1 MPEPGEY
8 PDALPHGPVRGRGA
22 PINPANRFESTRL
35 HVLGD
40 HLDALAAER
49 ACEQAQAEGDA
60 STIELTLGERQEK
73 TTVLADQS
81 QTIINPIDSPDLP
94 MKWSLNP
101 YRGCEHG
108 CIYCYARPTHE
119 YLGFNSGLD
128 FETKIMAKFD
138 AADLLRKQLSKKSW
152 QPQPIMMAGVTDIYQ
167 PIEAKLGIT
176 RQCLQVLAQA
186 RQPGGLITKNR
197 LVTRDLDLLQELAQ
211 HQAVRV
217 AVSITTLDAELAMK
231 MEPRTS
237 TPRDRLRAVSDL
249 ASAGV
254 PVSVMVAPILPGL
267 TDREVPAILKAAAD
281 AGATH
286 AGYVLLRLPH
296 QVKAL
301 FLSWL
306 EKHYP
311 QRASHVESLIRD
323 TREGE
328 LYNAKWRT
336 RQRGQGQVAQ
346 QIESIFRVFARKYKL
361 DQPLSPLSGD
371 AFRRPGPAGQMPLF

>member
-22 PINPANRFESTRL
+22 SINPGNRFESTRL

-40 HLDALAAER
+40 HLDALAAEQ
-49 ACEQAQAEGDA
+49 AYEQAQQIDSPTA
-60 STIELTLGERQEK
+60 IELKLGERQEK
-73 TTVLADQS
+73 TTILADRS
-81 QTIINPIDSPDLP
+81 QTIINRIDSPDLP

-119 YLGFNSGLD
+119 FLGFNSGLD
-128 FETKIMAKFD
+128 FETKIMAKFN
-138 AADLLRKQLSKKSW
+138 AAELLRKHLGKKSW
-152 QPQPIMMAGVTDIYQ
+152 QPESIMMAGVTDIYQ
-167 PIEAKLGIT
+167 PVEAKLGIT

-186 RQPGGLITKNR
+186 RQPVGLVTKNR
-197 LVTRDLDLLQELAQ
+197 LVTRDLDLLQELA
-211 HQAVRV
+211 HHHAVRV
-217 AVSITTLDAELAMK
+217 AVSVTTLDAELAMK

-237 TPRDRLRAVSDL
+237 TPRDRLRAISQL
-249 ASAGV
+249 AEAGV
-254 PVSVMVAPILPGL
+254 PTTVMVAPIVPGL
-267 TDREVPAILKAAAD
+267 TDREIPAILKAAAD
-281 AGATH
+281 AGASR

-311 QRASHVESLIRD
+311 ERASHVETLIRD

-328 LYNAKWRT
+328 LYNAQWRT
-336 RQRGQGQVAQ
+336 RHRGQGQVAQ
-346 QIESIFRVFARKYKL
+346 QIENMFRVFARKYKL
-361 DQPLSPLSGD
+361 DQPSRSLSGK
-371 AFRRPGPAGQMPLF
+371 AFRRPGDGGQMTLF